1 MCNPSILFSFRLI
14 PFKIAP
20 DTIKKKKKSTGYVT
34 SEVGLK
40 VVAIVGGKIDRMNVD
55 TSVRIDSTRPAVDD

>member
-20 DTIKKKKKSTGYVT
+20 DTIKKKSRGYVT
-34 SEVGLK
+34 TEVGLK

>member
-14 PFKIAP
+14 PFKIAF
-20 DTIKKKKKSTGYVT
+20 DTVKEKGTSYVT
-34 SEVGLK
+34 TRLGLK

-55 TSVRIDSTRPAVDD
+55 TSVRIDSTRPAGDD

>member
-20 DTIKKKKKSTGYVT
+20 DRIKKKKSTGYVT
-34 SEVGLK
+34 TEVGLK